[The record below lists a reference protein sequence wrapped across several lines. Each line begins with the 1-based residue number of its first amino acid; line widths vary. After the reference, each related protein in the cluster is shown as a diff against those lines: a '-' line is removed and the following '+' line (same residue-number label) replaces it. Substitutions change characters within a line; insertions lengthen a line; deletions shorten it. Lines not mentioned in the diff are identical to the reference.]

1 MPAFFRTT
9 IGRRERRR
17 RKRRQWE
24 LEMADQNDAE
34 QWVALQAA
42 NLIVL
47 GMTVLVL
54 AIHLI
59 SFFLSPKEKAKIE
72 IQI

>member
-1 MPAFFRTT
+1 MPAPFRTT

-17 RKRRQWE
+17 RKRRLWE

-42 NLIVL
+42 KA
-47 GMTVLVL
+47 L
-54 AIHLI
+54 AQVQKVPPIGVCI
-59 SFFLSPKEKAKIE
+59 FSVFVC
-72 IQI
+72 

>member
-1 MPAFFRTT
+1 MPTFFRTT

-24 LEMADQNDAE
+24 LEMADKNDAE

-42 NLIVL
+42 KALARAR
-47 GMTVLVL
+47 GQESLV
-54 AIHLI
+54 ACA
-59 SFFLSPKEKAKIE
+59 FRVRFGE
-72 IQI
+72 